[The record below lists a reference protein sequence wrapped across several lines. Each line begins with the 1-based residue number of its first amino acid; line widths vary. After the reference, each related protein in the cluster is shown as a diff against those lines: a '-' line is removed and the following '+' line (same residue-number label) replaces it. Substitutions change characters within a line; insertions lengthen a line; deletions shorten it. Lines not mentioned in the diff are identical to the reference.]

1 VKLPEAK
8 ADWRVPLATS
18 GPVTSDMAESL
29 AKATQV
35 HATDEL
41 QALIERG

>member
-1 VKLPEAK
+1 
-8 ADWRVPLATS
+8 VPVASS
-18 GPVTSDMAESL
+18 GPVMSDMAESL

-41 QALIERG
+41 QALFENG